1 MPSKFIECIN
11 CGNEFLLHPG
21 KPGRINECHEC
32 ATDIPVYL
40 AEEGSDDTGV
50 AENIV
55 KGKNIYGDKKEIQA
69 LLRKSLSE
77 ETAK

>member
-1 MPSKFIECIN
+1 MPSKFIECIK
-11 CGNEFLLHPG
+11 CNEEFIPYHG
-21 KPGRINECHEC
+21 KPGRINECVGC

-55 KGKNIYGDKKEIQA
+55 KGKNIYGDKKAIQA
-69 LLRKSLSE
+69 LLRKSLAE
-77 ETAK
+77 ESSK